1 MAELELLTVK
11 NGVTE
16 PEVELTDATI
26 PEDMAKEYENGKG
39 DEE

>member
-26 PEDMAKEYENGKG
+26 PEAMAKEYQHSKG